1 MIFSLVCFS
10 CLLKYLFLLSFELL
24 MSAIFCLS
32 KNYDRLY
39 KSMTF
44 VMLFSLAS
52 EGIILKLKDVNTK
65 NIVNL

>member
-1 MIFSLVCFS
+1 
-10 CLLKYLFLLSFELL
+10 
-24 MSAIFCLS
+24 
-32 KNYDRLY
+32 
-39 KSMTF
+39 MTF